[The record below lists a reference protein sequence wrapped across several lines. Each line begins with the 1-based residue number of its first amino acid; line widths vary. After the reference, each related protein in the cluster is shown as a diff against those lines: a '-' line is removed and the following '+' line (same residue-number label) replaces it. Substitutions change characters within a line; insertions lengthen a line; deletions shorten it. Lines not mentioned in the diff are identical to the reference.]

1 MEKWADD
8 SRDCGHHWG
17 HLGNCDSALYHRCSV
32 LLSASGTPRDGEG
45 DQVGVEP
52 EGWICRGSHLTRI
65 QDRVQRVQPDFRGGA
80 LQ

>member
-32 LLSASGTPRDGEG
+32 LLSASGIPNGWAG
-45 DQVGVEP
+45 GLVGLEP
-52 EGWICRGSHLTRI
+52 EGGSAGGAPKQTERA
-65 QDRVQRVQPDFRGGA
+65 RVQDVVEEV
-80 LQ
+80 